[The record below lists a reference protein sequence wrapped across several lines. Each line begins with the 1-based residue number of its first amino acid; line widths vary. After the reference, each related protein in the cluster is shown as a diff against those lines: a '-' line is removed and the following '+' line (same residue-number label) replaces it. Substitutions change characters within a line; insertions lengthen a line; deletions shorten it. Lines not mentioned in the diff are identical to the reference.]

1 MKCSDIMDKNV
12 EWLTEKDSIRKAATV
27 MAEAGVGFLPIC
39 DAEKRVIGVVTDR
52 DLTTRALAKKIDP
65 DTTSAALV
73 VLLLDEE
80 LVRGRAQT
88 APLTGPAGPAAHDY
102 ARSRAVFTAK
112 LADGEAKLLEQ
123 VADGVKEMGLASF
136 ELSEIERRYPEPG
149 ARLILKLQTL
159 TRTSSAVRRQ
169 DALNLELTTRA
180 RDRVTGR
187 QRALTGP
194 PTAYTRRGAIQE
206 LSAFSAA
213 ARVV

>member
-1 MKCSDIMDKNV
+1 MPHTERLRKIETTLSD
-12 EWLTEKDSIRKAATV
+12 L
-27 MAEAGVGFLPIC
+27 L
-39 DAEKRVIGVVTDR
+39 
-52 DLTTRALAKKIDP
+52 
-65 DTTSAALV
+65 
-73 VLLLDEE
+73 LLLDEE
-80 LVRGRAQT
+80 LVRGRAQR
-88 APLTGPAGPAAHDY
+88 ARLTDLDGPAAQDS

-112 LADGEAKLLEQ
+112 LAAGEAKLLEQ
-123 VADGVKEMGLASF
+123 VADGAKEMGLASF
-136 ELSEIERRYPEPG
+136 ELSEIARRHPEPG

-159 TRTSSAVRRQ
+159 TRTSSALRRQ

-206 LSAFSAA
+206 LSAFIAA